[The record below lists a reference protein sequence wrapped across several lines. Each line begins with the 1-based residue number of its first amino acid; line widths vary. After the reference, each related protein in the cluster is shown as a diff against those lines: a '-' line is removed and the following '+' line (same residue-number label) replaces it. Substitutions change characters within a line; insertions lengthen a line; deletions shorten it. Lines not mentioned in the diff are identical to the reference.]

1 MRLDRL
7 FLAAMVFMATAAS
20 AQPSNWTLVHDKT
33 AKALQEIVSDVKGA
47 SGFVAI
53 DLTSGEK
60 FAVNENMVFPQGS
73 AIKIPILMEVHAQAT
88 RNKLQ
93 VTKRIPV
100 TAKYQVGGSGILRTL
115 GDGTSELSVRD
126 LCVLMIT
133 LSDNTATNMLIDLV
147 GMDNINA
154 TMRGLGL
161 RETKVQRRMIDLEA
175 SKRGDENLSTPA
187 EAAKI
192 MTLLYKGEFID
203 RATSDAIL
211 EILKMPKPGAF
222 NAEIPAGVA
231 VAFKPGGIAGVATEW
246 AIVYE
251 PNRPYVIVAMENYSV
266 GDEASVMMKR
276 ASRLMYDHF
285 SRLGKSSEF
294 GTYVR

>member
-1 MRLDRL
+1 MRRSLI
-7 FLAAMVFMATAAS
+7 FLMVSIFAGFQS
-20 AQPSNWTLVHDKT
+20 FAQPSNWAVVHAKT
-33 AKALQEIVSDVKGA
+33 EKALQEAVAEVKGA
-47 SGFVAI
+47 SGFIAI

-73 AIKIPILMEVHAQAT
+73 AIKIAVLMEVYKQVKSE
-88 RNKLQ
+88 KLK
-93 VTKRIPV
+93 VERRIPV
-100 TAKYQVGGSGILRTL
+100 TAKVQVGGSGVLRTL

-147 GMDNINA
+147 GMENINA

-161 RETKVQRRMIDLEA
+161 KETKVQRRMIDLEA
-175 SKRGDENLSTPA
+175 SKRGDENISTPA

-192 MTLLYKGEFID
+192 MTILYKGEFVD
-203 RATSDAIL
+203 KATSDAVL

-222 NAEIPAGVA
+222 NSEIPPGVP
-231 VAFKPGGIAGVATEW
+231 VAFKPGGIAGVSTEW

-251 PNRPYVIVAMENYSV
+251 PNRPYVIVAMENYSI
-266 GDEASVMMKR
+266 GDEAGVMMKKV
-276 ASRLMYDHF
+276 SRVVYDYF
-285 SRLGKSSEF
+285 SRLGKSSKH